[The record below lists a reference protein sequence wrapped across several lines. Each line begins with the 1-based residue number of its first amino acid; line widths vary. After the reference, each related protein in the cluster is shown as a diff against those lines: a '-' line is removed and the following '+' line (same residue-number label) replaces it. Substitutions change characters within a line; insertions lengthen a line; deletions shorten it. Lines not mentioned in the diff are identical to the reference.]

1 MTNSKNIR
9 YIIFTVVV
17 ILAFLFFFNSRNLFG
32 DDRKNMSSNYN
43 VTIRSIGGEYNF
55 KVANA
60 RIDKATNTMYLDFFI
75 KGSDTQ
81 SSKEYAPEL
90 YQITN
95 GTAAG
100 EKLKF
105 TVEKNTEREYANTI
119 TIKNIPDKFYFLRLY
134 IKSKCY
140 PTPVSDTVDEF
151 GNVMKHPDSPGK
163 EKSIWINIDYRS
175 IAIYDSSKG
184 EKAPT
189 LEVVDLSKVEKDIES
204 EPDRK
209 PSSDIAIVT
218 TTKNDSGSSNLPPT
232 VQGNNTSGSVQTTE
246 ITKPPT
252 ITQAPQA
259 VTQAPGTT
267 SPASQI
273 QPQVTTTTVAIKINT
288 IRLSSDFTSNNVV
301 INHNQTTKLT
311 PVIIPSYAT
320 NHILIWTSNRPD
332 IASVDS
338 NGIVT
343 AHLPGKAIITASTT
357 DGSKLSASCMV
368 TVK

>member
-17 ILAFLFFFNSRNLFG
+17 ILGFLFFFNSRNLFG
-32 DDRKNMSSNYN
+32 DDRKNMTSNYN

-60 RIDKATNTMYLDFFI
+60 RIDKATKTMYLDFFI
-75 KGSDTQ
+75 KGSEAETL
-81 SSKEYAPEL
+81 KEYPPEL

-100 EKLKF
+100 EKLKY

-119 TIKNIPDKFYFLRLY
+119 TIPNIPDKFYFIRLY

-140 PTPVSDTVDEF
+140 PTPVPNTVDEF
-151 GNVMKHPDSPGK
+151 GNVMKHPDTPGK
-163 EKSIWINIDYRS
+163 ERNIWISIDYRS
-175 IAIYDSSKG
+175 IAMYDSSKG

-209 PSSDIAIVT
+209 PSTITTPSTSKAEVKPTNT
-218 TTKNDSGSSNLPPT
+218 TTSNFLYPGQPT
-232 VQGNNTSGSVQTTE
+232 
-246 ITKPPT
+246 TKSPV
-252 ITQAPQA
+252 
-259 VTQAPGTT
+259 VTQASQVVTHSPGTT
-267 SPASQI
+267 SPAAQT
-273 QPQVTTTTVAIKINT
+273 QPKVTTTTAAIRIHT
-288 IRLSSDFTSNNVV
+288 ISLTSDFQYNNVILKV
-301 INHNQTTKLT
+301 NNTAKLT
-311 PVIIPSYAT
+311 PVILPASAT
-320 NHILIWTSNRPD
+320 NKKLTWTSNKPD

-343 AHLPGKAIITASTT
+343 ARSPGKAIITAATT

>member
-17 ILAFLFFFNSRNLFG
+17 ILGFLFFFNSRDLFG
-32 DDRKNMSSNYN
+32 DDRKNMTSNYN

-60 RIDKATNTMYLDFFI
+60 RIDKATKTMYLDFFI

-81 SSKEYAPEL
+81 TSKEYTPEL

-105 TVEKNTEREYANTI
+105 IVEKNTEREYANTI
-119 TIKNIPDKFYFLRLY
+119 TIPKIPDKFYFLRLY

-140 PTPVSDTVDEF
+140 PTPVPDTVDEF
-151 GNVMKHPDSPGK
+151 GNVMKHPDTPGK
-163 EKSIWINIDYRS
+163 AKAIWINIDYRS
-175 IAIYDSSKG
+175 VATYDSSKG
-184 EKAPT
+184 EKPPT

-204 EPDRK
+204 EPDRNIS
-209 PSSDIAIVT
+209 PIVT
-218 TTKNDSGSSNLPPT
+218 HSTSKASNKLPDMP
-232 VQGNNTSGSVQTTE
+232 VNNTSRSGQTAAT
-246 ITKPPT
+246 TRSPVT
-252 ITQAPQA
+252 TQAPQST
-259 VTQAPGTT
+259 TQSPRTT
-267 SPASQI
+267 SAPI
-273 QPQVTTTTVAIKINT
+273 KTQPQVTTTTAAIKINT
-288 IRLSSDFTSNNVV
+288 IRLSSNFTNNNVV
-301 INHNQTTKLT
+301 LNHNQTTKLT
-311 PVIIPSYAT
+311 PVILPIYAT
-320 NHILIWTSNRPD
+320 NKTLIWTSNRPD

-343 AHLPGKAIITASTT
+343 ARVPGKAIITASTT
-357 DGSKLSASCMV
+357 DKSNLSASCMV
-368 TVK
+368 TVN

>member
-17 ILAFLFFFNSRNLFG
+17 ILGFVLFFNSRNLFG
-32 DDRKNMSSNYN
+32 DDRKNMTSSYN
-43 VTIRSIGGEYNF
+43 MTIRSIGGEYNF

-75 KGSDTQ
+75 KGSDTEN
-81 SSKEYAPEL
+81 SKEYTPEL

-105 TVEKNTEREYANTI
+105 TVEKNTEREYANTV

-140 PTPVSDTVDEF
+140 PIPVPDTVDEF
-151 GNVMKHPDSPGK
+151 GNVMKHPDTPGK

-175 IAIYDSSKG
+175 ISIYDSSKG
-184 EKAPT
+184 EAAPK

-204 EPDRK
+204 EPDRDPLPVAT
-209 PSSDIAIVT
+209 PSTSSTSSKASSKLPDTHGNNSSGSGQTT
-218 TTKNDSGSSNLPPT
+218 TTKSP
-232 VQGNNTSGSVQTTE
+232 
-246 ITKPPT
+246 IT
-252 ITQAPQA
+252 TQAPQET
-259 VTQAPGTT
+259 TQAPHTT
-267 SPASQI
+267 SVPIQT

-288 IRLSSDFTSNNVV
+288 IRLSSDFTNNNVV
-301 INHNQTTKLT
+301 LNHNQTTKFK
-311 PVIIPSYAT
+311 PVITPSYAT
-320 NHILIWTSNRPD
+320 NQTLIWTSNRPD

-343 AHLPGKAIITASTT
+343 AHVPGKAIITASTT
-357 DGSKLSASCMV
+357 DKSNLSASCMV
-368 TVK
+368 TVI